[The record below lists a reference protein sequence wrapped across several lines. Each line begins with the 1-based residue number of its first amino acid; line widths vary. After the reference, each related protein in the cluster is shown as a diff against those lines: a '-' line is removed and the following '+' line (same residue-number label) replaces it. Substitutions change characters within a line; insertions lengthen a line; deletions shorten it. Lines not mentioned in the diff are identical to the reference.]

1 MPSSSFAAGCWGI
14 AAAVAVISV
23 AGVAGIVVRFV
34 CNTFESM
41 YKSTS
46 EFAPG
51 VRNCVAKLFP
61 AGIFEVLIAQ
71 KPLGNV
77 T

>member
-1 MPSSSFAAGCWGI
+1 MPSSSIAAACWGI
-14 AAAVAVISV
+14 AAAVVMSV
-23 AGVAGIVVRFV
+23 AGLAGIVVIFV
-34 CNTFESM
+34 CKTFELM